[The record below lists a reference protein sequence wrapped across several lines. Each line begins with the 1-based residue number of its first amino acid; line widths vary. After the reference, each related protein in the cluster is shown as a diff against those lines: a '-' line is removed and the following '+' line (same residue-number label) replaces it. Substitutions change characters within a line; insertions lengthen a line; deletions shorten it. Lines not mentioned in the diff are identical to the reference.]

1 MRTQF
6 FKIFLWF
13 WLAITL
19 GSIANFFLAVTSHHS
34 IRATYRR
41 NLAEEHRQ
49 TLEQVLAIYAEKMAM
64 SPRSGHGR
72 ADLPMPQSA
81 EIRTCLFSSDGQ
93 SLLEGGPISRPLQEA
108 ATRAALSRAAETVRM
123 DGYLAMAKPV
133 VGTSGGRYV
142 AAVGMP
148 VISRWAE
155 PDWLLISRLHGLYQ
169 VVFLLIGGFVCYIL
183 AWRLTTPI
191 RRLRAAAQR
200 LACGDLSARVGMS
213 SQKPGDE
220 VADLGHDL
228 DRMAER
234 IETLVEAQKR
244 LLGDISHELRSPL
257 ARINVALGLVRRNGA
272 ASGERYL
279 DRIEAETERLNELI
293 GQLLT
298 LTVLESGS
306 EQLHRET
313 VDLADLVG
321 EVVDDAGFEAEEHNR
336 QVRIVAC
343 EALQIWGNR
352 EMLRRVVEN
361 VVRNAIRYTGEG
373 TAVEI
378 ALNAVHHDG
387 APYAVLYV
395 RDHGPGVPEKALTE
409 IFRPFYRVADARD
422 RQSGGTGIG
431 LAIVERALHMHN
443 GTVAARNAPDGGLV
457 VEIRLPMQN
466 PGEGVL

>member
-6 FKIFLWF
+6 IKIFLWF

-19 GSIANFFLAVTSHHS
+19 ASIANFTLAITSHNS

-49 TLEQVLAIYAEKMAM
+49 TLEQMLAIY
-64 SPRSGHGR
+64 SGNVSIPPKRCHDR
-72 ADLPMPQSA
+72 ACRHMTPPT
-81 EIRTCLFSSDGQ
+81 EIRTCLFSNDG
-93 SLLEGGPISRPLQEA
+93 SRLLDGGPISRTLQEA
-108 ATRAALSRAAETVRM
+108 ATRAALSRTTETVNK

-133 VGTSGGRYV
+133 AGPSGVRYV

-155 PDWLLISRLHGLYQ
+155 PDWLLLTRIHSLYQ
-169 VVFLLIGGFVCYIL
+169 VVSLLIGGVVCYIL
-183 AWRLTTPI
+183 AWRLTAPI
-191 RRLRAAAQR
+191 RRLRTAAQR
-200 LACGDLSARVGMS
+200 LACGDLSTRVGIS
-213 SQKPGDE
+213 PQKPGDE

-244 LLGDISHELRSPL
+244 LLRDISHELRSPL
-257 ARINVALGLVRRNGA
+257 ARISVALGLVRRHD
-272 ASGERYL
+272 SPTGEKYL

-298 LTVLESGS
+298 LTILESGN
-306 EQLHRET
+306 EQLQQET
-313 VDLADLVG
+313 VDLAALVE
-321 EVVDDAGFEAEEHNR
+321 EVADDAGFEAEGRNR
-336 QVRIVAC
+336 WVRISAC
-343 EALQIWGNR
+343 EPLKISGNS

-361 VVRNAIRYTGEG
+361 VVRNAVRYTYEG
-373 TAVEI
+373 TVVEI
-378 ALNAVHHDG
+378 SLCDMQHDG
-387 APYAVLYV
+387 ASYAVLRV
-395 RDHGPGVPEKALTE
+395 RDHGPGVPETALAD

-443 GTVAARNAPDGGLV
+443 GTVTARNDPDGGLL
-457 VEIRLPMQN
+457 VEIRLPMQDTDKRYD
-466 PGEGVL
+466 